1 MKKSIVP
8 TIVLGCVL
16 LTVPAFA
23 KNSDTVNNQYREQ
36 IIEYTDKEDKE
47 IIPYSMVI
55 TTGSYRGI
63 EYEKY
68 CQLTKGNGSKVNF
81 WIRNNGRYPVVI
93 KINGRYPVVIKIN
106 GGKAV
111 TVKAGG
117 QGYTSTSVGRF
128 SKDYKFTASC
138 PQGGDI
144 NIDYRIVQR
153 D

>member
-1 MKKSIVP
+1 MKESIVP

-23 KNSDTVNNQYREQ
+23 KNSDIVNNQYREQ

-93 KINGRYPVVIKIN
+93 KING
-106 GGKAV
+106 GKAV

-117 QGYTSTSVGRF
+117 QGYTSTSVRRF

>member
-1 MKKSIVP
+1 MKKFIVP

-23 KNSDTVNNQYREQ
+23 KNSDIVNNQYREQ

-47 IIPYSMVI
+47 IISYSMVI

-93 KINGRYPVVIKIN
+93 KING
-106 GGKAV
+106 GKAV

-117 QGYTSTSVGRF
+117 QGYTSTSVRRF

-144 NIDYRIVQR
+144 NIDYRMVQR

>member
-16 LTVPAFA
+16 LTVPSFA

-93 KINGRYPVVIKIN
+93 KING
-106 GGKAV
+106 GKAV
-111 TVKAGG
+111 TVNV
-117 QGYTSTSVGRF
+117 SVE
-128 SKDYKFTASC
+128 KDNSGKYGLLDTEMNKLEAAMFPTE
-138 PQGGDI
+138 
-144 NIDYRIVQR
+144 
-153 D
+153 

>member
-55 TTGSYRGI
+55 TTGSYR
-63 EYEKY
+63 
-68 CQLTKGNGSKVNF
+68 
-81 WIRNNGRYPVVI
+81 RNWVW
-93 KINGRYPVVIKIN
+93 KIL
-106 GGKAV
+106 
-111 TVKAGG
+111 
-117 QGYTSTSVGRF
+117 S
-128 SKDYKFTASC
+128 
-138 PQGGDI
+138 
-144 NIDYRIVQR
+144 IDEREWK
-153 D
+153 

>member
-1 MKKSIVP
+1 MKKFIVP

-47 IIPYSMVI
+47 IISYSMVI

-93 KINGRYPVVIKIN
+93 KING
-106 GGKAV
+106 GKAV

-117 QGYTSTSVGRF
+117 QGYTSTSVRRF

-144 NIDYRIVQR
+144 NIDYRMVQR

>member
-16 LTVPAFA
+16 LTVPSFA

-93 KINGRYPVVIKIN
+93 KINGRN
-106 GGKAV
+106 AV

-144 NIDYRIVQR
+144 NIDYRIVQI

>member
-23 KNSDTVNNQYREQ
+23 KNSDIVNNQYREQ

-68 CQLTKGNGSKVNF
+68 CQLTKGNGSKVKF

-93 KINGRYPVVIKIN
+93 KINGRN
-106 GGKAV
+106 AV

-117 QGYTSTSVGRF
+117 QGYTSTSVRRF

>member
-1 MKKSIVP
+1 MKKFIVP

-23 KNSDTVNNQYREQ
+23 KNSDIVNNQYREQ

-47 IIPYSMVI
+47 IISYSMVI

-93 KINGRYPVVIKIN
+93 KING
-106 GGKAV
+106 GKAV

-117 QGYTSTSVGRF
+117 QGYTSTSVRRF

>member
-1 MKKSIVP
+1 MKKFIVP

-23 KNSDTVNNQYREQ
+23 KNSDIVNNQYREQ

-47 IIPYSMVI
+47 IISYSMVI

-93 KINGRYPVVIKIN
+93 KING
-106 GGKAV
+106 GKVV

-117 QGYTSTSVGRF
+117 QGYTSTSVRRF

>member
-1 MKKSIVP
+1 MKKFIVP

-36 IIEYTDKEDKE
+36 IIECTNKEDKE
-47 IIPYSMVI
+47 ITPYSMVI

-93 KINGRYPVVIKIN
+93 KINGGN
-106 GGKAV
+106 AV
-111 TVKAGG
+111 TVKTGG

-128 SKDYKFTASC
+128 SKDYKFSASS
-138 PQGGDI
+138 PEGGDI
-144 NIDYRIVQR
+144 DIDFKIVQK

>member
-1 MKKSIVP
+1 MKKFIVP

-36 IIEYTDKEDKE
+36 IIECTNKEDKE
-47 IIPYSMVI
+47 ITPYSMVI

-93 KINGRYPVVIKIN
+93 KINGGKCCYCKNRRTRLYINFSWKI
-106 GGKAV
+106 
-111 TVKAGG
+111 
-117 QGYTSTSVGRF
+117 
-128 SKDYKFTASC
+128 
-138 PQGGDI
+138 
-144 NIDYRIVQR
+144 
-153 D
+153 

>member
-93 KINGRYPVVIKIN
+93 KINGRN
-106 GGKAV
+106 AV

-117 QGYTSTSVGRF
+117 QGYTSTSVRRF